1 MFYRLSRSRSFNA
14 LLVFSILAAILV
26 VPTTAEAGILGSVL
40 SAVRPF
46 AKFAKI
52 AGAVAGAT
60 LCSAFLP
67 PLGMIAGGI
76 GGWIVGGIVTGYGT
90 GSLSNLAT
98 LATLGGAVAGAM
110 ALASFGPLGYVA
122 GALAGGFLGRTAM
135 KLLHTA
141 DREATGGILFLNN
154 NNNNSGSSTVVGG
167 APALAPEIPRAHD
180 QVIAPAPI
188 SEGTGQATTI
198 TTQDEIREAEARY
211 RNAYND
217 YIAATRNNKASE
229 IKKAHEKYI
238 AAFEAYKKLT
248 GEEPEK

>member
-1 MFYRLSRSRSFNA
+1 MFYKLSRSRSFNV
-14 LLVFSILAAILV
+14 LLVFSILAAILI

-40 SAVRPF
+40 KAVRPF
-46 AKFAKI
+46 AKFAGKI

-98 LATLGGAVAGAM
+98 LGGAAAGAM

-122 GALAGGFLGRTAM
+122 GALAGGFLGRKAM
-135 KLLHTA
+135 SLLHSA

-154 NNNNSGSSTVVGG
+154 NKGGNSTTVVGG
-167 APALAPEIPRAHD
+167 SPALAPEIPQAHD
-180 QVIAPAPI
+180 KVIAPAPV
-188 SEGTGQATTI
+188 SEDTVQGPLIVTH
-198 TTQDEIREAEARY
+198 DEIREAEAKY

-217 YIAATRNNKASE
+217 YIAATRNNKAEE
-229 IKKAHEKYI
+229 IKKAHEKYM

-248 GEEPEK
+248 GEEPENIK

>member
-1 MFYRLSRSRSFNA
+1 
-14 LLVFSILAAILV
+14 
-26 VPTTAEAGILGSVL
+26 
-40 SAVRPF
+40 
-46 AKFAKI
+46 
-52 AGAVAGAT
+52 
-60 LCSAFLP
+60 
-67 PLGMIAGGI
+67 
-76 GGWIVGGIVTGYGT
+76 
-90 GSLSNLAT
+90 
-98 LATLGGAVAGAM
+98 
-110 ALASFGPLGYVA
+110 
-122 GALAGGFLGRTAM
+122 M